1 MKLDERYWD
10 DCDQVL
16 AQVAN
21 IETLRNKKILLT
33 GATGMIC
40 STVAE
45 LLFRL
50 NDERGFDIQIYLAGR
65 QEAACKERF
74 RSKNAK
80 YTFVYYDAMQ
90 KEVPNVTVDYIIHG
104 AGYGDPGAIV
114 EDPVGII
121 RTNVYGT
128 ERLLQLAKKN
138 QARLLFIS
146 SGEIYGNLIEN
157 KESYSEDDYG
167 YIDILNQR
175 AVYPSAKRLAETLC
189 ISYGNQYDV
198 DTVIARS
205 CHIYGPSIREND
217 SRASAQF
224 TRNAVAGKDIVM
236 KSAGSQIRSYCYT
249 LDCASALLAVLIN
262 GDSGQAYNIS
272 NRDSIISIRDLAAAI
287 AQIAD
292 VKVVFE
298 NPSDAEAQSYNLMS
312 RSVLDASKLESLGW
326 KAVFDIC
333 AGMRRTITILRG
345 QSRRD
350 T

>member
-1 MKLDERYWD
+1 MKLDERYWE

-16 AQVAN
+16 AQIPN

-50 NDERGFDIQIYLAGR
+50 NDERGFDIHIYLAGR
-65 QEAACKERF
+65 QEASCKERF
-74 RSKNAK
+74 QSKNAK

-90 KEVPNVTVDYIIHG
+90 KEAPDVSVDYIIHA
-104 AGYGDPGAIV
+104 AGYGDPRAIA

-128 ERLLQLAKKN
+128 EKLLHLAKKN

-146 SGEIYGNLIEN
+146 SGEIYGNFIEN

-189 ISYGNQYDV
+189 ISYGNQYNV
-198 DTVIARS
+198 DAVIARS

-224 TRNAVAGKDIVM
+224 TRNAAAGKDIVM

-249 LDCASALLAVLIN
+249 LDCASALLAILIN
-262 GDSGQAYNIS
+262 GEKSQAYNIA
-272 NRDSIISIRDLAAAI
+272 NRNSIVSIRDVAETI
-287 AQIAD
+287 AECAG
-292 VKVVFE
+292 VKVIFE
-298 NPSDAEAQSYNLMS
+298 NPSDGERSSYNLMD
-312 RSVLDASKLESLGW
+312 RSVLDAGKLEQLGW
-326 KAVFDIC
+326 KAVFDLPL
-333 AGMRRTITILRG
+333 GVQRMLDVLRLA
-345 QSRRD
+345 D
-350 T
+350 E

>member
-1 MKLDERYWD
+1 MKLDERYWE
-10 DCDQVL
+10 DCDRVL
-16 AQVAN
+16 VQIPN
-21 IETLRNKKILLT
+21 IETLRNKKILIT

-50 NDERGFDIQIYLAGR
+50 NDERGFDIQICLAGR
-65 QEAACKERF
+65 QEASCKDRF
-74 RSKNAK
+74 RSKNEK
-80 YTFVYYDAMQ
+80 YKFVYFDAMQ
-90 KEVPNVTVDYIIHG
+90 KELPDVSVDYIIHG
-104 AGYGDPGAIV
+104 AGYGDPGAIA

-128 ERLLQLAKKN
+128 EQLLQLAKKN

-146 SGEIYGNLIEN
+146 SGEIYGNFIEK

-175 AVYPSAKRLAETLC
+175 AVYPGAKRLAETLC

-249 LDCASALLAVLIN
+249 LDCASALLAILIN
-262 GDSGQAYNIS
+262 GENGQAYNIA
-272 NRDSIISIRDLAAAI
+272 NRNSIVSIRDVAETIAACAG
-287 AQIAD
+287 
-292 VKVVFE
+292 VKVIFV
-298 NPSDAEAQSYNLMS
+298 NPSDGERSSYNLMD
-312 RSVLDASKLESLGW
+312 RSVLDAGKLEQLGW
-326 KAVFDIC
+326 NAVFDLPL
-333 AGMRRTITILRG
+333 GVQRMLDVLRLA
-345 QSRRD
+345 D
-350 T
+350 E